1 LLAVRLIVL
10 LVMTTIFFAYSQL
23 NHPQRED
30 LAVFVVNVEA
40 LAFGTRFKSRRHHG
54 LEEHQHDDRRT
65 TSASGNRRS
74 LLSLDQDHYPIFS
87 SHSALMASRSSAS
100 SSSTSK
106 ANITTTTKETT
117 SKSKNNIWAAQD
129 AHLVHERYRRD
140 KVPDDLDYIV
150 IGSGIGGLWLAACL
164 SKFGKKCLVLEQHYI
179 AGGFQHS
186 FRRGPYEFVPGMH
199 YIANL
204 PLCAPLYDM
213 VATPTT
219 TPPASSSSS
228 SSVSDSNDSNDDTTT
243 APSSRSPPP
252 LQYHQAGNSVP
263 ADHNA
268 TCSHDLKVGDLPVMQ
283 VKEGIANVK
292 AELLRVFPDEEYAIV
307 EFLKLVEQAK
317 WQAGQFATFKIFP
330 RWLQFLLSQTLCSR
344 YINFASQT
352 TDEVLSRL
360 TTDGRLKTVLS
371 AFGGD
376 LGESLADGSFVMQ
389 AAVLGHVL
397 EGCHYPQAGPMQ
409 FVRGLVPTIRKAG
422 GDVLVSARVQEILV
436 AKQQPSFPS
445 SFFWRTSPPP
455 RAVGV
460 KLAGSGDKLYAKHG
474 IVSNAG
480 IRSTLRNLLP
490 PELAVDETGPLHRLY
505 RAVEASSHGI
515 SHVFAFVGV
524 NASTSDLKL
533 RSSSFYYIPWNETNK
548 SMNAT
553 EIQEFYRDSLLDPSV
568 LDVSAGMVFC
578 TAKDP
583 VYSEATMPGR
593 STAIVFSEARAE
605 DFQVFVNVSN
615 DGKIKRLRTDAYKE
629 AKKVIETK
637 MMHSLLANF
646 PQLKP
651 HVDVVEI
658 GTPLTLLDYTLRT
671 ETLGLR
677 HTPRRMTDLEI
688 RPDCA
693 IPGLYFT
700 GQDISFAGWAGAMTG
715 AMVTAQRLLGYTLLD
730 FAQKH
735 TLMRDLGKGHVEDMI
750 QDRIQQANA
759 ATPLTVMQEIFQNAV
774 RHVTKKL

>member
-1 LLAVRLIVL
+1 
-10 LVMTTIFFAYSQL
+10 
-23 NHPQRED
+23 
-30 LAVFVVNVEA
+30 
-40 LAFGTRFKSRRHHG
+40 
-54 LEEHQHDDRRT
+54 
-65 TSASGNRRS
+65 
-74 LLSLDQDHYPIFS
+74 
-87 SHSALMASRSSAS
+87 
-100 SSSTSK
+100 
-106 ANITTTTKETT
+106 
-117 SKSKNNIWAAQD
+117 
-129 AHLVHERYRRD
+129 
-140 KVPDDLDYIV
+140 
-150 IGSGIGGLWLAACL
+150 
-164 SKFGKKCLVLEQHYI
+164 
-179 AGGFQHS
+179 
-186 FRRGPYEFVPGMH
+186 MH
-199 YIANL
+199 YLANL

-213 VATPTT
+213 VAT
-219 TPPASSSSS
+219 
-228 SSVSDSNDSNDDTTT
+228 
-243 APSSRSPPP
+243 APSSLSDSDEEAPPPP

-263 ADHNA
+263 ADHNE
-268 TCSHDLKVGDLPVMQ
+268 TCSHDLKVGDLPAMQ
-283 VKEGIANVK
+283 VKEGLENVK
-292 AELLRVFPDEEYAIV
+292 AELLRVFPDEEYAIC
-307 EFLKLVEQAK
+307 EFLKLMEQAK

-330 RWLQFLLSQTLCSR
+330 RWLQWLLSQTICSR

-352 TDEVLSRL
+352 TDEVLSKL

-376 LGESLADGSFVMQ
+376 LGESLAEGSFVMQ

-397 EGCHYPQAGPMQ
+397 EGCHYPQAGPLQ
-409 FVRGLVPTIRKAG
+409 FVRGLVPTIRQAG
-422 GDVLVSARVQEILV
+422 GEVLVAARVQEILV
-436 AKQQPSFPS
+436 AKQESTFPVSFL
-445 SFFWRTSPPP
+445 TSHPPP

-474 IVSNAG
+474 IVSDAG

-490 PELAVDETGPLHRLY
+490 PELVIDKTGPLHRLY
-505 RAVEASSHGI
+505 QAVEASSGGI
-515 SHVFAFVGV
+515 SHVFAFVGL

-533 RSSSFYYIPWNETNK
+533 RSSSFYYIPWNETNT

-553 EIQEFYRDSLLDPSV
+553 EIQEYYRDTLLDPNV

-593 STAIVFSEARAE
+593 STAIVFSEARAQ
-605 DFQVFVNVSN
+605 DFQVFVNVS
-615 DGKIKRLRTDAYKE
+615 DSGIKHLRTPAYKE

-637 MMHSLLANF
+637 MMRSLLSNF

-677 HTPRRMTDLEI
+677 HTPRRMTDMEI

-715 AMVTAQRLLGYTLLD
+715 AMVTAQRLLGYTLVD

-750 QDRIQQANA
+750 QDRVQQANV
-759 ATPLTVMQEIFQNAV
+759 ATPMTVIKEIFQNAM
-774 RHVTKKL
+774 RHVTKK

>member
-1 LLAVRLIVL
+1 MLIVRLLLLLA
-10 LVMTTIFFAYSQL
+10 IFFSSQL
-23 NHPQRED
+23 DYHQRQG
-30 LAVFVVNVEA
+30 LVVVVLNVEA
-40 LAFGTRFKSRRHHG
+40 LASGARFKSNHHG
-54 LEEHQHDDRRT
+54 QEHQLDWTKSDV
-65 TSASGNRRS
+65 AKRS
-74 LLSLDQDHYPIFS
+74 FVRLQNQHYLLPLQHQHYSPIFRS
-87 SHSALMASRSSAS
+87 RMALMASSSPSSSSS

-106 ANITTTTKETT
+106 SSTATR
-117 SKSKNNIWAAQD
+117 SKNSNNIWAAQD

-140 KVPDDLDYIV
+140 KVPDDLDYII

-186 FRRGPYEFVPGMH
+186 FKRGRYEFIPGMH
-199 YIANL
+199 YLANL

-213 VATPTT
+213 VATP
-219 TPPASSSSS
+219 ASSSD
-228 SSVSDSNDSNDDTTT
+228 SDDDDDDDDT
-243 APSSRSPPP
+243 PRPPP

-263 ADHNA
+263 ADRNA
-268 TCSHDLKVGDLPVMQ
+268 TCSHDLKVGDLPAMQ
-283 VKEGIANVK
+283 VKEGLDNVK

-307 EFLKLVEQAK
+307 EFLKLMEQAK

-330 RWLQFLLSQTLCSR
+330 RWLQFLLSQTICSR
-344 YINFASQT
+344 YIHFASQT
-352 TDEVLSRL
+352 TDEVLSKL

-376 LGESLADGSFVMQ
+376 LGESLAEGSFVMQ

-409 FVRGLVPTIRKAG
+409 FVRGLVPTIRQAG
-422 GDVLVSARVQEILV
+422 GDVLVAARVQEILISNQGEELSSSSSV
-436 AKQQPSFPS
+436 FPAS
-445 SFFWRTSPPP
+445 YYWTKSPPR

-460 KLAGSGDKLYAKHG
+460 RLAGSGDKLYAKHG
-474 IVSNAG
+474 IVSDAG

-490 PELAVDETGPLHRLY
+490 PELVLDKTGPLHRLY
-505 RAVEASSHGI
+505 QAVEASSGGI
-515 SHVFAFVGV
+515 SHVFAFVGL
-524 NASTSDLKL
+524 NASTDELKL

-553 EIQEFYRDSLLDPSV
+553 EIQEFYRDSLLDPNV

-583 VYSEATMPGR
+583 VYSQATMPGR

-605 DFQVFVNVSN
+605 DFQIFVNVS
-615 DGKIKRLRTDAYKE
+615 DHGIKRLRTAEYKE
-629 AKKVIETK
+629 AKKVIEAK
-637 MMHSLLANF
+637 MMRSLLSNF

-677 HTPRRMTDLEI
+677 HTPRRMTAMEI

-715 AMVTAQRLLGYTLLD
+715 AMVTAQRLLGYTLFD

-750 QDRIQQANA
+750 QDRVQQANNE
-759 ATPLTVMQEIFQNAV
+759 ATPLTVMQEIFQNAM
-774 RHVTKKL
+774 RHITK